1 MEKKRVIGSREMMI
15 LNIIWENSELT
26 VRDVFK
32 EISKKEDIAYTSI
45 MTSMQNMEKKGLLK
59 HREEGRAYIYSA
71 EVKKSEVQ
79 QRLLKD
85 LIDMAFKG
93 SYENLVTSL
102 FSQKDISAQDIKE
115 LADRYLDKE
124 EE

>member
-1 MEKKRVIGSREMMI
+1 MNKKKVIGSREMMI
-15 LNIIWENSELT
+15 LNIIWDSRELT
-26 VRDVFK
+26 VREVFK

-71 EVKKSEVQ
+71 VVDKGEVQ
-79 QRLLKD
+79 QRLVKD

-93 SYENLVTSL
+93 SYENLVTAL
-102 FSQKDISAQDIKE
+102 FNQKDITAQDIKE

>member
-1 MEKKRVIGSREMMI
+1 MNKKKVIGSREMMI
-15 LNIIWENSELT
+15 LNIIWDSRELT
-26 VRDVFK
+26 VREVFK

-71 EVKKSEVQ
+71 VVDKSEVQ
-79 QRLLKD
+79 QRLVKD

-93 SYENLVTSL
+93 SYENLVTAL
-102 FSQKDISAQDIKE
+102 FNQKDITAQDIKE

>member
-102 FSQKDISAQDIKE
+102 FYQKDISAQDIKE